1 MSDGHLKVLMV
12 CLGNICRSPLAHG
25 IFADLSTH
33 KNILVDSAGTAAYHV
48 GNPPDPRSQEVALS
62 HGIDISGQKARQ
74 FTAEDFERY
83 DHIYVMDRSN
93 YSNVMRLATQEH
105 HRSKVEL
112 LIPNTEVPDPYYGG
126 YNGFEDCYQMILK
139 ACQNRI
145 NAFP

>member
-1 MSDGHLKVLMV
+1 MSDGQLKVLMV

-33 KNILVDSAGTAAYHV
+33 KNIQVDSAGTAAYHI

-83 DHIYVMDRSN
+83 DHIFVMDRSN
-93 YSNVMRLATQEH
+93 YSNVMRLATQDH
-105 HRSKVEL
+105 HHSKVEL

-126 YNGFEDCYQMILK
+126 YDGFEDCYQMILK
-139 ACQNRI
+139 ACQNRT

>member
-33 KNILVDSAGTAAYHV
+33 KNIQVDSAGTAAYHV

-83 DHIYVMDRSN
+83 EHIYVMDRSN

-126 YNGFEDCYQMILK
+126 YDGFEDCYQMILK

>member
-33 KNILVDSAGTAAYHV
+33 KNIQVDSAGTAAYHI

-83 DHIYVMDRSN
+83 DHIFVMDRSN
-93 YSNVMRLATQEH
+93 YSNVIRLATQDH
-105 HRSKVEL
+105 HHSKVEL

-126 YNGFEDCYQMILK
+126 YDGFEDCYQMILK